1 MVTQGRHRIDNAL
14 EFAGVSR
21 QPAAISLQSTHVVPF
36 RLSIRNENL
45 LPILIRSK
53 YVLWL

>member
-45 LPILIRSK
+45 LPILI
-53 YVLWL
+53 